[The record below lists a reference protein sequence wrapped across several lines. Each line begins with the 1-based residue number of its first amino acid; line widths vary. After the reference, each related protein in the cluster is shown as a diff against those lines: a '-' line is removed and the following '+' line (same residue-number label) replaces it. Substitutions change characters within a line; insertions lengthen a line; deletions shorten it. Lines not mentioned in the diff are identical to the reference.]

1 MGYWPD
7 LFWKVFFIIKNIFI
21 IKNLTDFRK
30 TVEASVDPRLCL
42 QCFQSSFR
50 ENISKELDNLS
61 RKLEAISA
69 RVDSLDAAI
78 DDLLKYHE
86 LSV

>member
-1 MGYWPD
+1 M
-7 LFWKVFFIIKNIFI
+7 
-21 IKNLTDFRK
+21 
-30 TVEASVDPRLCL
+30 DPRLCL